1 MIPLFLNYSFTFPLF
16 VAIICWLASVWC
28 KMTKIEAVMNKEAMR
43 YTKIV
48 DKFKL
53 EK

>member
-1 MIPLFLNYSFTFPLF
+1 MTPLLFPFTTPLF
-16 VAIICWLASVWC
+16 VAIICWLAYVWC
-28 KMTKIEAVMNKEAMR
+28 KLDRLESKMNKEVKR
-43 YTKIV
+43 YVQIV